1 MAEPAAQAIVD
12 AVGGPENI
20 ESLTHCATRLRFQLV
35 NSELVNTAA
44 LDEINEV
51 MGSVPQAGNR
61 PTCTTLVSLFVSEVV
76 EEFLCLGADFGG
88 GGDLL
93 AADLDGDVS

>member
-1 MAEPAAQAIVD
+1 MAKNWKQPKPTD
-12 AVGGPENI
+12 
-20 ESLTHCATRLRFQLV
+20 
-35 NSELVNTAA
+35 
-44 LDEINEV
+44 
-51 MGSVPQAGNR
+51 

-76 EEFLCLGADFGG
+76 EEFLCLGADFRG

>member
-1 MAEPAAQAIVD
+1 MPRKAEANRGIVTGPHGLGATVLVLQPWGRID
-12 AVGGPENI
+12 RIIEQFVLVDGLLDHAVVH
-20 ESLTHCATRLRFQLV
+20 LTWT
-35 NSELVNTAA
+35 S
-44 LDEINEV
+44 
-51 MGSVPQAGNR
+51 
-61 PTCTTLVSLFVSEVV
+61 LVSLFVSEVV

>member
-1 MAEPAAQAIVD
+1 MTLLGLVYPVTC
-12 AVGGPENI
+12 GP
-20 ESLTHCATRLRFQLV
+20 SRVF
-35 NSELVNTAA
+35 
-44 LDEINEV
+44 D
-51 MGSVPQAGNR
+51 

-93 AADLDGDVS
+93 AADLDGDVSQGT